1 MKTLFDSDVYRR
13 SGDETCSLRWRIEG
27 DKTEVS
33 LDSGKTWRPHN
44 ETPDQLR
51 RSFAKGYIIYE
62 DAV

>member
-13 SGDETCSLRWRIEG
+13 SCGDDGLRWRIIG
-27 DKTEVS
+27 DKTQVS
-33 LDSGKTWRPHN
+33 HDRGKTWRPHG